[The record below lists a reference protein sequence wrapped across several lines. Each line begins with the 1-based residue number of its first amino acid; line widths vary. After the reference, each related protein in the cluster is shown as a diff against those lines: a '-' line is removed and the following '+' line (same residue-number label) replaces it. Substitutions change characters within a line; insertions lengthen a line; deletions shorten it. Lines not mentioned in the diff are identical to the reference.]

1 MAKNIYDTLHEQY
14 MAYAKG
20 KASGAVVENAVQW
33 FYSQV
38 KNTFGSSTTPFAVA
52 EKGATHI
59 TSDRIE
65 DGKMYLFEY
74 SASKDEDYFDR
85 FPLVIPFS
93 SEEDR
98 ILGFNLH
105 YIPSLY
111 RVRAMSAILK
121 SATPDRKYP
130 PPRIASTRIDYS
142 VVDGGA
148 LNYMRISVRT
158 YLFRR
163 IQSKI
168 VEIPA
173 TGWLT
178 AAFLPT
184 ASFRGS
190 NMTPNKVTAEM
201 LNQIRNL

>member
-1 MAKNIYDTLHEQY
+1 MAKNIYDSLHEQY
-14 MAYAKG
+14 MKYAKSTS
-20 KASGAVVENAVQW
+20 SGAMVETAVQW

-38 KNTFGSSTTPFAVA
+38 KNSFGSTHVPFSVA
-52 EKGATHI
+52 EKGATRI
-59 TSDRIE
+59 TTDRIE
-65 DGKMYLFEY
+65 SGKMYLFEY
-74 SASKDEDYFDR
+74 AASKQEEYFDR

-93 SEEDR
+93 MEEDR

-111 RVRAMSAILK
+111 RVRAMTAVMK
-121 SATPDRKYP
+121 SATSDSKYP
-130 PPRIASTRIDYS
+130 PPKIAASKIDYATI
-142 VVDGGA
+142 DGGA
-148 LNYMRISVRT
+148 LNYMRVSVRT
-158 YLFRR
+158 YLFSR
-163 IQSKI
+163 IQSKV

-190 NMTPNKVTAEM
+190 NMTENKVISAM
-201 LNQIRNL
+201 LKQIRSL

>member
-1 MAKNIYDTLHEQY
+1 MAKNIYDSLHDQY
-14 MAYAKG
+14 MKYAKG
-20 KASGAVVENAVQW
+20 SPSGAVVENAVQW

-38 KNTFGSSTTPFAVA
+38 KNTFGSTRVPFSVA
-52 EKGATHI
+52 EQGADRI

-65 DGKMYLFEY
+65 AGKMYLFEY

-85 FPLVIPFS
+85 FPLVIPFTL
-93 SEEDR
+93 EEDR

-111 RVRAMSAILK
+111 RVRAMSAIVK

-130 PPRIASTRIDYS
+130 PTKIAATSIDYTTI
-142 VVDGGA
+142 DGGA

-184 ASFRGS
+184 ASYRGS
-190 NMTPNKVTAEM
+190 NMTENKVAAEM
-201 LNQIRNL
+201 LRQIRNL